1 MDPPIIENIGH
12 VQQGQPQRQDD
23 QASWV
28 SSVMPSRAPER
39 LGSLHK
45 APTRQAW
52 DPDSPLYH
60 FFKTLGMPD
69 DFLLNLERGG
79 FTQPH
84 RVVNNFGMDTN
95 HIAASFSIIG
105 SMQVFQPEY
114 LQPCMSLVM
123 FSRWCLLGTIEKEPS
138 VTKPWKMMKQGRR
151 FNKAFNNF
159 SKDKLQTIIAFINDP
174 VNAYIA
180 KRTIHQIRQLLR
192 TWIKNDKFP
201 DDITLPSLPSSG
213 KSTPSPP
220 STRFP
225 LMVPPAFT
233 PPTQT
238 RAQTTSTT
246 GNTQSYQR
254 SPDPPHT
261 PQTMTQHP
269 KQKVSKTSIKTVED
283 IAKDME
289 NKLNMQLETIKK
301 LFGPTLTDLNTT
313 VKSLQQERTNAQATM
328 SSHDKEIKEV
338 RKHLEVLF
346 TNKKEESPHGAQTT
360 DGDDTLHH
368 TNTVDIDLEEEIT
381 FVPEEKIAHSFAQL
395 PRTSFKSSE
404 NRPNLSKRTP

>member
-23 QASWV
+23 QTSWV

-45 APTRQAW
+45 APARQAW

-159 SKDKLQTIIAFINDP
+159 NKDKLQTIIAFINDP

-192 TWIKNDKFP
+192 TWIKRDKFP
-201 DDITLPSLPSSG
+201 DDITLPSLPSSSTSSPS
-213 KSTPSPP
+213 KSHTPPHPMVTPDSTPS
-220 STRFP
+220 TQ
-225 LMVPPAFT
+225 
-233 PPTQT
+233 PT
-238 RAQTTSTT
+238 AQTSST
-246 GNTQSYQR
+246 NVNIQSHQR

-261 PQTMTQHP
+261 PPTMTQHS
-269 KQKVSKTSIKTVED
+269 KQKPSKSSSKTVED

-301 LFGPTLTDLNTT
+301 LFGPTLSDLNTT

-328 SSHDKEIKEV
+328 SSHDKEIK
-338 RKHLEVLF
+338 KY
-346 TNKKEESPHGAQTT
+346 G
-360 DGDDTLHH
+360 
-368 TNTVDIDLEEEIT
+368 NT
-381 FVPEEKIAHSFAQL
+381 S
-395 PRTSFKSSE
+395 KSS
-404 NRPNLSKRTP
+404 LLTKRKNHPTVIKQLKEMKLFNILTQLKMT